1 MAFKVEL
8 VSPEGSVFQG
18 EATMV
23 LARTPE
29 GEIAFQE
36 GHIPFIG
43 VLSGTGP
50 VKIWLT
56 DGTTE
61 LVAVHSGFVQVSGD
75 AVTIL
80 SDVAELRGE
89 IDTARAE
96 DARRRAEEQLSQ
108 LRAENRPAED
118 QYTQVCEAA
127 LRRANLRLQVAT
139 GNVAAS
145 SGAGH

>member
-1 MAFKVEL
+1 MAFRVEL

-23 LARTPE
+23 LARTGE
-29 GEIAFQE
+29 GEIAFQQ

-56 DGTTE
+56 DGSTM

-80 SDVAELRGE
+80 SDVAELKDH
-89 IDTARAE
+89 IDASRAE
-96 DARRRAEEQLSQ
+96 DARNRAQSALG
-108 LRAENRPAED
+108 ADAHDED
-118 QYTQVCEAA
+118 ALAA
-127 LRRANLRLQVAT
+127 LRRANLRLLVAT
-139 GNVAAS
+139 GAAAT
-145 SGAGH
+145 AGSAAH